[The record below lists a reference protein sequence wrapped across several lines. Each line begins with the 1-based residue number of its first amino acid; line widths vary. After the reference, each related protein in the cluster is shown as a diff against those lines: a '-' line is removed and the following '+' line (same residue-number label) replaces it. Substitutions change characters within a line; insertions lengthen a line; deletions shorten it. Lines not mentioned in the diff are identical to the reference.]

1 MLPRKRVF
9 LAVFLI
15 SSVLL
20 SACSGFSK
28 ADPYAQKP
36 LKIAW
41 NAWPGDYPIILA
53 EELGLYEKYGAE
65 VETIY
70 SEDYSQQLAQ
80 LLSGEIDSFNATI
93 SDVLLMANTD
103 DLQIVLVSDYPQ
115 GANVIIGDASIQ
127 TPRDLK
133 GKRLGVDAS
142 VIQSQLLVA
151 EMLKAY
157 GLSIDDVRLVSIIP
171 EEVPEAL
178 GETIDAG
185 FTWGQFVTEAIK
197 KGNKVVYSDAEAPGL
212 LTDVLIFRRTT
223 VEERPEDIQAVVA
236 AWIEAAGFLNAN
248 PDQAVEMIA
257 RHSGLSQDE
266 VSLEGVKVYTLRD
279 NLSAFQFGDDFS
291 SLYFTINVNQN
302 FLRDQGYISKFV
314 PLERLIQTSF
324 LTALSSQ

>member
-1 MLPRKRVF
+1 MSFRNRASLV
-9 LAVFLI
+9 VFLI
-15 SSVLL
+15 LSVLL
-20 SACSGFSK
+20 SACSGFSG
-28 ADPYAQKP
+28 ADPYIRKP
-36 LKIAW
+36 LRIAW
-41 NAWPGDYPIILA
+41 NAWPGDYPIFLA
-53 EELGLYEKYGAE
+53 KELGLYEKYGVE
-65 VETIY
+65 VEAIY
-70 SEDYSQQLAQ
+70 SEDYSQQLVQ

-103 DLQIVLVSDYPQ
+103 DLQIVLVSDYPE

-127 TPRDLK
+127 SPKDLK

-157 GLSIDDVRLVSIIP
+157 GLSTEDVKLVSIIP
-171 EEVPEAL
+171 EDVPEAL
-178 GETIDAG
+178 GEAIDAG
-185 FTWGQFVTEAIK
+185 FTWGQFVTESIK
-197 KGNKVVYSDAEAPGL
+197 QGNKVIYSDAEAPGL
-212 LTDVLIFRRTT
+212 LTDVLIFRRVT
-223 VEERPEDIQAVVA
+223 VEERPEDVQAVVA
-236 AWIEAAGFLNAN
+236 AWIEAANFLNAN

-257 RHSGLSQDE
+257 QQSGLPPDE

-302 FLRDQGYISKFV
+302 FLRDQGYITKFV

-324 LTALSSQ
+324 LTTLSSQ